1 MQPDRRLD
9 MSHVK
14 AIVTAKETIALSSGQ
29 FFCRTPRAWEIWQ
42 ESPIRRLVRIPQKKV
57 WDVVQ

>member
-14 AIVTAKETIALSSGQ
+14 AIVTAKETIALEHGQ

-42 ESPIRRLVRIPQKKV
+42 EVPIQRIVRIAQKKV
-57 WDVVQ
+57 LDVVQ

>member
-14 AIVTAKETIALSSGQ
+14 AIVTAKETIALEHGQ

-42 ESPIRRLVRIPQKKV
+42 EVRSSESFDCAEESSGCGQ
-57 WDVVQ
+57 